1 MNREELN
8 EEFNRNA
15 RNASGQPKPLRKL
28 KRIDNS
34 RPSQPVYH
42 GLHEAPSIDI
52 AIEEE
57 KPRRRAPE
65 PIQTY
70 HGLHEKGR
78 AGDIVEGADFDDFDD
93 FDDGYSNE
101 KGRKKSKKDAIIKTA
116 AILLSLVTIIV
127 LFLNMPILWYKKKG
141 QPDQKVSIIK
151 YFKLWQPLVDLEGE
165 LEKPQT
171 NLNVDSDI
179 VTDDFTDG
187 LDLPQLVE
195 GQYTV
200 LFLGFD
206 EDLELTDVIWICQFD
221 IAAAK
226 LHILQVP
233 RDCAVP
239 NYTSNP
245 TTKINS
251 VYYEGY
257 DQDVSKIQRVVN
269 CIQDN
274 FGIPIDA
281 YITTACYDIRDIVDL
296 VGGVTMDID
305 NEIIYE
311 ADKRIP
317 AGKNVKLSGEQAEW
331 FVRFRHEWL
340 QGDIGRVQ
348 NQRRFMAAAMKKI
361 LSIVKDEGKMKL
373 YSYLKTIYQK
383 KWIATNMSVD
393 DLSKL
398 ADFGSTL
405 KMENVSVNMVPGEDA
420 MYYAAD
426 GVEYSIYSIHKKA
439 TIDMLNEN
447 FRPYQL
453 PLLPSES
460 NIIEYVDEYNYQ
472 YDLYDDTGATF
483 EELQYATEP
492 LRDPEKAPWWKE
504 YEND

>member
-8 EEFNRNA
+8 KELNTNGN
-15 RNASGQPKPLRKL
+15 NASQQPKPLRKL
-28 KRIDNS
+28 KRVDS
-34 RPSQPVYH
+34 TKQPAQIYL
-42 GLHEAPSIDI
+42 GLHESPQIDI
-52 AIEEE
+52 SIEEE
-57 KPRRRAPE
+57 APQRRAPE
-65 PIQTY
+65 PKQVY
-70 HGLHEKGR
+70 HGRYEKGR
-78 AGDIVEGADFDDFDD
+78 EDFVEGADYGDVLY
-93 FDDGYSNE
+93 GSAA
-101 KGRKKSKKDAIIKTA
+101 KKKKSKKDIVIKAVAILVSIA
-116 AILLSLVTIIV
+116 AIFT

-141 QPDQKVSIIK
+141 EPDQKVSIIK
-151 YFKLWQPLVDLEGE
+151 YFKMWQPTVEIEGE
-165 LEKPQT
+165 LEKPQM
-171 NLNVDSDI
+171 NLNVDTDI
-179 VTDDFTDG
+179 VNEDFTDG

-206 EDLELTDVIWICQFD
+206 EDQELTDVIWICEFD

-251 VYYEGY
+251 VYYDGY
-257 DQDVSKIQRVVN
+257 DQESSKIQRVVN

-281 YITTACYDIRDIVDL
+281 YVTTTCFDIVDIVDL
-296 VGGVTMDID
+296 IGGIPIHLD

-311 ADKRIP
+311 ADKIIP
-317 AGKNVKLSGEQAEW
+317 AGDVTLSGAQAEW

-348 NQRRFMAAAMKKI
+348 NQRRFMAAAMQKL
-361 LSIVKDEGKMKL
+361 LSIVKNEGKLKL
-373 YSYLKTIYQK
+373 YGYLNTIYK
-383 KWIATNMSVD
+383 EKWIATNMSVD

-405 KMENVSVNMVPGEDA
+405 TMENVSVNMVPGEDA

-426 GVEYSIYSIHKKA
+426 GIEYSIYSIHKRA
-439 TIDMLNEN
+439 TIDMLNES
-447 FRPYQL
+447 FRPYQR
-453 PLLPSES
+453 PMLLSES
-460 NIIEYVDEYNYQ
+460 NIIEYVQEYEYSYNV
-472 YDLYDDTGATF
+472 YDDTEMNF
-483 EELQYATEP
+483 EELEKATEP
-492 LRDPEKAPWWKE
+492 LRDPDKKPWWKE
-504 YEND
+504 D

>member
-8 EEFNRNA
+8 GEFNRNA
-15 RNASGQPKPLRKL
+15 NTAPRQPKPLRKL

-34 RPSQPVYH
+34 RPSQPVYQ

-52 AIEEE
+52 SIEEE

-65 PIQTY
+65 PKQTY

-78 AGDIVEGADFDDFDD
+78 AVDVAESDDFDD
-93 FDDGYSNE
+93 FDDYDYDSE
-101 KGRKKSKKDAIIKTA
+101 KDGKKSKKDVIIKTSS
-116 AILLSLVTIIV
+116 ILMSLVIIIA
-127 LFLNMPILWYKKKG
+127 LFLNMPILWYKKAG

-151 YFKLWQPLVDLEGE
+151 YFKLWQPLVEIEGE
-165 LEKPQT
+165 LDKSQVD
-171 NLNVDSDI
+171 LNVDTNV
-179 VTDDFTDG
+179 VTDEFTDG

-206 EDLELTDVIWICQFD
+206 EDQELTDVIWICQFD

-257 DQDVSKIQRVVN
+257 DQEVSKIQRVVN

-274 FGIPIDA
+274 FRIPIDA
-281 YITTACYDIRDIVDL
+281 YITTACFDIVDIVDL
-296 VGGVTMDID
+296 IGGIPIHLD

-311 ADKRIP
+311 ADKIIP
-317 AGKNVKLSGEQAEW
+317 AGDVTLTGAQSEW

-348 NQRRFMAAAMKKI
+348 NQRRFMAAAMQKM

-373 YSYLKTIYQK
+373 YSYLNTIYK
-383 KWIATNMSVD
+383 NKWIATDMSVD

-398 ADFGSTL
+398 
-405 KMENVSVNMVPGEDA
+405 
-420 MYYAAD
+420 
-426 GVEYSIYSIHKKA
+426 
-439 TIDMLNEN
+439 
-447 FRPYQL
+447 
-453 PLLPSES
+453 
-460 NIIEYVDEYNYQ
+460 Q
-472 YDLYDDTGATF
+472 YGTCCIG
-483 EELQYATEP
+483 
-492 LRDPEKAPWWKE
+492 
-504 YEND
+504 

>member
-8 EEFNRNA
+8 GEFNRKENNA
-15 RNASGQPKPLRKL
+15 PKQLKPLRKL
-28 KRIDNS
+28 KKIDNTPK
-34 RPSQPVYH
+34 PSEPEYH
-42 GLHEAPSIDI
+42 GLHEAPQIDI
-52 AIEEE
+52 PIAGEKPVHHEE
-57 KPRRRAPE
+57 KP
-65 PIQTY
+65 QQVY
-70 HGLHEKGR
+70 HGLHEKGTK
-78 AGDIVEGADFDDFDD
+78 GDLVESGDYYDDEDYERS
-93 FDDGYSNE
+93 G
-101 KGRKKSKKDAIIKTA
+101 KKSKKDIIVKTT
-116 AILLSLVTIIV
+116 AILLSIAAIIT

-141 QPDQKVSIIK
+141 QPDQRVSIIK
-151 YFKLWQPLVDLEGE
+151 YFKLWQPLVELEGE
-165 LEKPQT
+165 LEKPVT
-171 NLNVDSDI
+171 DLNIDTDV
-179 VTDDFTDG
+179 VNDDFTDG

-206 EDLELTDVIWICQFD
+206 EDQELTDVIWICQFD

-257 DQDVSKIQRVVN
+257 DQSVSKIQRVVN
-269 CIQDN
+269 CIQEN
-274 FGIPIDA
+274 FGTYIDA
-281 YITTACYDIRDIVDL
+281 YITTACFDIVDIVDL
-296 VGGVTMDID
+296 IGGIPIHLD

-311 ADKRIP
+311 ADKIIP
-317 AGKNVKLSGEQAEW
+317 KGDVKLTGEQAEW

-348 NQRRFMAAAMKKI
+348 NQRRFMAAAMQKL

-373 YSYLKTIYQK
+373 YSYLNTIYK
-383 KWIATNMSVD
+383 NKWIATNMSVD

-405 KMENVSVNMVPGEDA
+405 TTDNVSVNMVPGEDA

-426 GVEYSIYSIHKKA
+426 GVEYSIYSIHKRA
-439 TIDMLNEN
+439 TIDMLNES
-447 FRPYQL
+447 FRPYQR
-453 PLLPSES
+453 PLLYSES
-460 NIIEYVDEYNYQ
+460 NIIEYVDEYDYQ
-472 YDLYDDTGATF
+472 YDLYDDTGMTF
-483 EELQYATEP
+483 EELETATEP
-492 LRDPEKAPWWKE
+492 LRDPEKKPWWKE
-504 YEND
+504 DE